1 MFATLIN
8 HIRTNAMRKL
18 AFIHAGIFYVRRHSS
33 ITLYRCPSTPV
44 YRLNGHTAF
53 VRECDKQRDRLGH
66 LLFYTLCYSITNFPT
81 PHCLAATERRPTK
94 RAICLSPSTATLTTT
109 SHAWAWT
116 FMTSIS
122 ACWARHEATAC
133 ASPELSTSAASAILL
148 ERQTILHCCEK
159 STPNSL
165 KRKPGTAVAASRRS
179 FATRSPLSA
188 AIRTLL
194 YCRPG
199 FADASIKETISFP
212 TALLCSGRQGG
223 VHPYKNTS
231 FIKPFKIYRLWKQQ
245 QEPSS
250 E

>member
-8 HIRTNAMRKL
+8 NIQPNAARQL

-33 ITLYRCPSTPV
+33 ITLYRHSCTPV

-53 VRECDKQRDRLGH
+53 GCNVISSGTGTNAF
-66 LLFYTLCYSITNFPT
+66 LFVLCYNLQPIPT

-109 SHAWAWT
+109 SHALAWT

-199 FADASIKETISFP
+199 FADASIKATISFP
-212 TALLCSGRQGG
+212 AALLCSGRQGG
-223 VHPYKNTS
+223 IHLYENTS
-231 FIKPFKIYRLWKQQ
+231 FYQNI
-245 QEPSS
+245 
-250 E
+250 

>member
-1 MFATLIN
+1 MFATLN
-8 HIRTNAMRKL
+8 NNIRTNAMRKL

-53 VRECDKQRDRLGH
+53 VRECVKRRDRLGH
-66 LLFYTLCYSITNFPT
+66 LLFLLCYSITNFPT
-81 PHCLAATERRPTK
+81 LHRLAATERRPTK

-199 FADASIKETISFP
+199 FADASIKATISFP

-245 QEPSS
+245 QESS
-250 E
+250 HE

>member
-94 RAICLSPSTATLTTT
+94 RAHRLLSTPTPCGSTLRRAAATAARRTQPTCATPSAAN
-109 SHAWAWT
+109 S
-116 FMTSIS
+116 S
-122 ACWARHEATAC
+122 ACI
-133 ASPELSTSAASAILL
+133 PTSAASACVT
-148 ERQTILHCCEK
+148 RARCSSSP
-159 STPNSL
+159 STC
-165 KRKPGTAVAASRRS
+165 RAASAYAARLITSGTYAHWLSRHWPDTRRH
-179 FATRSPLSA
+179 
-188 AIRTLL
+188 TLVSL
-194 YCRPG
+194 PG
-199 FADASIKETISFP
+199 
-212 TALLCSGRQGG
+212 CY
-223 VHPYKNTS
+223 H
-231 FIKPFKIYRLWKQQ
+231 
-245 QEPSS
+245 
-250 E
+250 

>member
-8 HIRTNAMRKL
+8 NIPTNAMRKL

-33 ITLYRCPSTPV
+33 TTLYRCPSTPV

-53 VRECDKQRDRLGH
+53 VGECDKQRDRLGH
-66 LLFYTLCYSITNFPT
+66 LLFLLCYNTPTLPT

-109 SHAWAWT
+109 LHAWAWT

-199 FADASIKETISFP
+199 FADASIKATISFP